1 MLLISC
7 YCAHISSFY
16 GDFFFLLIHS
26 LTHGPSL
33 RSVGLHLAAPL
44 LCIYKPLL
52 ATARVW
58 EGCVNASVSCV
69 RRRAAAGG
77 GGGIDFW
84 WIEGVLF
91 LLYMRQKTPWHVDLR
106 GEHSL
111 LNVQCKKTRQWKS
124 LTGDSLDDIWYPCVP
139 NVNNCF
145 HLSAISPQDFLKIF
159 CYKPQS
165 LRMYNFVLSN
175 IFE

>member
-16 GDFFFLLIHS
+16 GDFLLIHS
-26 LTHGPSL
+26 LMHGPSL

-58 EGCVNASVSCV
+58 EGSVCEGGGS
-69 RRRAAAGG
+69 RRRREGWGVG

-91 LLYMRQKTPWHVDLR
+91 LLYMWQKTPWHIDLR

-111 LNVQCKKTRQWKS
+111 LNVPCKKTRQWKS

-145 HLSAISPQDFLKIF
+145 HLSAISPQDFILIF

>member
-16 GDFFFLLIHS
+16 GDFFFDTQPHAWPVPPQCWSPPCCSPAMHLQAFVGYS
-26 LTHGPSL
+26 E
-33 RSVGLHLAAPL
+33 SVRRMCECVCL
-44 LCIYKPLL
+44 LCAK
-52 ATARVW
+52 
-58 EGCVNASVSCV
+58 EGGG
-69 RRRAAAGG
+69 RRR

-145 HLSAISPQDFLKIF
+145 HLSAISPQDFFKNL
-159 CYKPQS
+159 
-165 LRMYNFVLSN
+165 LL
-175 IFE
+175 

>member
-1 MLLISC
+1 MARPSAVLVSTLLLPC
-7 YCAHISSFY
+7 YAFTSLCWPQR
-16 GDFFFLLIHS
+16 GCEKEVWMRLLS
-26 LTHGPSL
+26 P
-33 RSVGLHLAAPL
+33 V
-44 LCIYKPLL
+44 C
-52 ATARVW
+52 
-58 EGCVNASVSCV
+58 EGG
-69 RRRAAAGG
+69 REQEAAGWG
-77 GGGIDFW
+77 GGRVGGGIDFW

-91 LLYMRQKTPWHVDLR
+91 LLYMRQKTPWHIDLR

-145 HLSAISPQDFLKIF
+145 HLSAISPQDFFLIF

-165 LRMYNFVLSN
+165 LHMYNFVLSN